1 MIIILGGAIITIVW
15 GLWRTINSKTSTQ
28 TQQGLGLGGILI
40 GAAVAVTANL
50 SDSDA
55 GIMTAAALLAAAGM
69 LVLAIFAIRA
79 MKRPEGG
86 GATSLDL
93 AATLI
98 GFFSFVVGSVY
109 H

>member
-15 GLWRTINSKTSTQ
+15 GLWRTINSKASTQ
-28 TQQGLGLGGILI
+28 TQQGLGLGGILM

-69 LVLAIFAIRA
+69 LVLAIFAVRA
-79 MKRPEGG
+79 LKRPEG

-93 AATLI
+93 AATMV